1 MSSSKV
7 SKDLDMKLTKIYK
20 LINKQYKSITRDL
33 VKEIVLKFDDFADV
47 YINESHLTNKEK
59 ESLNNELLTKK
70 ILDNREYNEAASI
83 ATILNFILNMF
94 IFMNI
99 YESNEPE
106 RLFKGYT
113 LSDWLITNIRKASL
127 EDVKYNTNFNDK
139 NIIDVYNRF
148 MNINN
153 DDILKL
159 VKKAKIKL

>member
-1 MSSSKV
+1 MSSSRV
-7 SKDLDMKLTKIYK
+7 AQDIDMKLTKIYK

-47 YINESHLTNKEK
+47 YISESHLTNKEK
-59 ESLNNELLTKK
+59 ESLNDELLTKK
-70 ILDNREYNEAASI
+70 ILDNGEYNEAASI

-159 VKKAKIKL
+159 VKKAKIK

>member
-47 YINESHLTNKEK
+47 YISESHLTNKEK

-159 VKKAKIKL
+159 VKKAKIK

>member
-20 LINKQYKSITRDL
+20 LIYKQYKSITRDL
-33 VKEIVLKFDDFADV
+33 VKEIVLKFDDFADI

-59 ESLNNELLTKK
+59 DSLNNELMTKK

-113 LSDWLITNIRKASL
+113 LSDWLITNIHKASL

-148 MNINN
+148 MKINN

-159 VKKAKIKL
+159 VKKAKIK

>member
-113 LSDWLITNIRKASL
+113 LSDWLITNIHKASL
-127 EDVKYNTNFNDK
+127 ADVKYNTNFNDK

-159 VKKAKIKL
+159 VKKAKIK

>member
-47 YINESHLTNKEK
+47 YISESHLTNKEK

-113 LSDWLITNIRKASL
+113 LSDWIITNIRKASL

-159 VKKAKIKL
+159 VKKAKIK

>member
-33 VKEIVLKFDDFADV
+33 VKEIVLKFDDFADI

-59 ESLNNELLTKK
+59 DSLNNELLTKK

-148 MNINN
+148 MKINN

-159 VKKAKIKL
+159 VKKAKIK

>member
-47 YINESHLTNKEK
+47 YISESHLTNKEK

>member
-1 MSSSKV
+1 MSSSRV
-7 SKDLDMKLTKIYK
+7 AQDIDMKLTKIYK

-47 YINESHLTNKEK
+47 YISESHLTNKEK

-113 LSDWLITNIRKASL
+113 LSDWLITNIHKASL

-148 MNINN
+148 MKINN

-159 VKKAKIKL
+159 VKKAKIK

>member
-59 ESLNNELLTKK
+59 DSLNNELLTKK

-113 LSDWLITNIRKASL
+113 LSDWLITNIHKASL

-139 NIIDVYNRF
+139 NIIEVYNRF

-159 VKKAKIKL
+159 VKKAKIK

>member
-1 MSSSKV
+1 MSSSRV
-7 SKDLDMKLTKIYK
+7 AQDIDMKLTKIYK

-113 LSDWLITNIRKASL
+113 LSDWLITNIHKASL

-148 MNINN
+148 MKINN

-159 VKKAKIKL
+159 VKKAKIK

>member
-1 MSSSKV
+1 
-7 SKDLDMKLTKIYK
+7 MKLTKIYK

-47 YINESHLTNKEK
+47 YINESHLTNKEN
-59 ESLNNELLTKK
+59 ESLNNELMTKK
-70 ILDNREYNEAASI
+70 ILDNGEYNEAASI

-113 LSDWLITNIRKASL
+113 LSDWLITNIHKASL

-148 MNINN
+148 MKINN

-159 VKKAKIKL
+159 VKKAKIK